1 MTNKIPTDEIKRYFE
16 LKGKKAEKIVHNLAE
31 KTFLTDWCFPNPKL
45 KNGKELCDLLVV
57 FDNIAIIWQI
67 KDLKLDKSS
76 KYKKAEVDK
85 NLRQLSGAKRQMFDL
100 KSKIELSNVRRGKEL
115 LDPNTIT
122 EIYLI
127 SVLLGEG
134 ENYYS
139 ALEEIKGHNV
149 HVFTKEFTEIALNEL
164 DTISDFCAYLRA
176 KEQFFRGKPKSII
189 VTGGEQEVLAVYL
202 REGRSFGEYEKADNI
217 YLDGTIWEGLLKE
230 TRFIEK
236 KRLDKISY
244 GWDSIINRAHTGSS
258 KYEVV
263 ARELAR
269 PNRFERRYLS
279 KVFME
284 AHVMSHE
291 DDSGADL
298 FRRIMPS
305 DGVTYCFLFMN
316 DFDEPRTKRQ
326 AMLASIG
333 YFARGKF
340 LQNQKVIGI
349 ATEKKLRPI
358 SSYDFV
364 FIDKPN
370 WTKEDQEKVK
380 LLQKETGM
388 FVNPI
393 VGETHEDEYPE

>member
-1 MTNKIPTDEIKRYFE
+1 MTNKIPADEARRYFE
-16 LKGKKAEKIVHNLAE
+16 IKGKNAEKVVHNLAE
-31 KTFLTDWCFPNPKL
+31 KTFLTDWCFPNPGL
-45 KNGKELCDLLVV
+45 QDGKELCDLLVV

-67 KDLKLDKSS
+67 KDLKLDRSG

-100 KSKIELSNVRRGKEL
+100 KSRIELSNVRRNKEFF
-115 LDPNTIT
+115 DPGSIT
-122 EIYLI
+122 EVFLI

-189 VTGGEQEVLAVYL
+189 VTGGEQEILAIYL
-202 REGRSFGEYEKADNI
+202 REGRSFGQYEKADNI
-217 YLDGTIWEGLLKE
+217 YLDGTLWDGLLTE
-230 TRFIEK
+230 TRFLK
-236 KRLDKISY
+236 KKEADKISY

-258 KYEVV
+258 KYELV

-284 AHVMSHE
+284 AHVMAHE
-291 DDSGADL
+291 DNVGEL
-298 FRRIMPS
+298 FRRIMAT
-305 DGVTYCFLFMN
+305 DGVTYCFLFAD
-316 DFDEPRTKRQ
+316 DFEEPRTRRQ
-326 AMLASIG
+326 AMLASIC
-333 YFARGKF
+333 YLARGKF
-340 LQNQKVIGI
+340 PQNRKVIGI
-349 ATEKKLRPI
+349 ATEKKFRSI

-364 FIDKPN
+364 LIDKPD
-370 WTKEDQEKVK
+370 WTQDDQKKIEQ
-380 LLQKETGM
+380 LQKDTGM
-388 FVNPI
+388 FVNPVI
-393 VGETHEDEYPE
+393 GEAHEDEYPI

>member
-1 MTNKIPTDEIKRYFE
+1 MEDTKHYFQ
-16 LKGKKAEKIVHNLAE
+16 LKGKNAEKIVHGLAE
-31 KTFLTDWCFPNPKL
+31 KSFLTDWCYPNPTL
-45 KNGKELCDLLVV
+45 QSGKELCDLLVV
-57 FDNIAIIWQI
+57 FDNVAIIWQI
-67 KDLKLDKSS
+67 KDLRLDKNG

-85 NLRQLSGAKRQMFDL
+85 NLRQLSGAQRQLFEL
-100 KSKIELSNVRRGKEL
+100 KSKIELSNARRGKEIF
-115 LDPNTIT
+115 DPNSIT
-122 EIYLI
+122 EVYLI

-134 ENYYS
+134 EDYYS

-149 HVFTKEFTEIALNEL
+149 HVFTKEFTQIVLNEL
-164 DTISDFCAYLRA
+164 DTINDFCTYLRL
-176 KEQFFRGKPKSII
+176 KEKFFTEKPRSII
-189 VTGGEQEVLAVYL
+189 VSGGEQELLAAYL
-202 REGRSFGEYEKADNI
+202 RGGRSFVDYEKADKI
-217 YLDGTIWEGLLKE
+217 FLDGGIWDGLLKE
-230 TRFIEK
+230 PRFIK
-236 KRLDKISY
+236 KKKLDKISY

-284 AHVMSHE
+284 AHVMAHE
-291 DDSGADL
+291 DKSGADL

-305 DGVTYCFLFMN
+305 EGVTYCFLFMD
-316 DFDEPRTKRQ
+316 DFEEPRTKRQ

-340 LQNQKVIGI
+340 PQNKKVIGI

-364 FIDKPN
+364 LVDIPIWND
-370 WTKEDQEKVK
+370 EDQKKVEQ
-380 LLQKETGM
+380 LQKETGM

-393 VGETHEDEYPE
+393 MGEAHEDEYPEN